1 MAAVSSSLI
10 LILGGYKSGHLADG
24 VLVDRERK
32 RVFRFLSAGEL
43 QFYCPN
49 NRNCLTDYGAII
61 AIIEDR
67 KNQIKLVEVSKTD
80 YKVTAFLAR

>member
-43 QFYCPN
+43 
-49 NRNCLTDYGAII
+49 
-61 AIIEDR
+61 
-67 KNQIKLVEVSKTD
+67 
-80 YKVTAFLAR
+80 